1 MIEISK
7 YLRRNEAAAYL
18 RQRYG
23 LGTPATL
30 AKLACIGGGPVFRK
44 LGRFPVYLAEDLDA
58 WAQSRLSEP
67 VASTSGLA
75 A

>member
-7 YLRRNEAAAYL
+7 FYRRNEAAEYL

-23 LGTPATL
+23 TGSPATL

-44 LGRFPVYLAEDLDA
+44 MGRFPVYRAEDLDA
-58 WAQSRLSEP
+58 WAQSKLSDP
-67 VASTSGLA
+67 VESTSGLA

>member
-23 LGTPATL
+23 SGTPATL
-30 AKLACIGGGPVFRK
+30 AKLACVGGGPVFRK
-44 LGRFPVYLAEDLDA
+44 LGRYPVYTIEDLDS
-58 WAQSRLSEP
+58 WAQSRMSEP
-67 VASTSGLA
+67 VASTSALA